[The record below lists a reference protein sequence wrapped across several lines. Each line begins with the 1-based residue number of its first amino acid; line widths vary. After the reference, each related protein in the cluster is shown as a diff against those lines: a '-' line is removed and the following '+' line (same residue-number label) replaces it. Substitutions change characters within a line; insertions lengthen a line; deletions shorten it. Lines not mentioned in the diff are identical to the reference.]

1 MRINED
7 FLDDAQRDDIPLTT
21 ADVETPEYGGSYD
34 IVIYIDLQNTTKNK
48 NVIAN
53 QVMKILNMAPA
64 VEAVERLEVE
74 YNPKDNFDHIRTSDH
89 EYKRWNTFAQGVAP
103 HSLAFGIIGKFR
115 NNLRAAM
122 SVFRNLQMVSVNKF
136 VLLDVLTKDEK
147 NSTICMNM
155 DVITSIMDYCRF
167 GRWTVNRSGELKLT
181 YTALS
186 QALHYITGQSMQ
198 DVQEFMF
205 SRYKIMEIYLANDR
219 CLNVGQTNA
228 IWIAK
233 EATALLRSQTN
244 VLSPDE
250 FIDAIVRSRLTKTS
264 GWINVK
270 EVSLRSH
277 VLKDFLQDGAYFS
290 DKTYL
295 DRTTDYL
302 LSSTDFPQFA
312 AVGTRRSTSEFELV
326 VPAQILS
333 FDDEPDE
340 VYIKVIVI
348 NANSIKWFSPSTTNS
363 SR

>member
-1 MRINED
+1 
-7 FLDDAQRDDIPLTT
+7 
-21 ADVETPEYGGSYD
+21 
-34 IVIYIDLQNTTKNK
+34 
-48 NVIAN
+48 
-53 QVMKILNMAPA
+53 
-64 VEAVERLEVE
+64 
-74 YNPKDNFDHIRTSDH
+74 
-89 EYKRWNTFAQGVAP
+89 
-103 HSLAFGIIGKFR
+103 
-115 NNLRAAM
+115 M
-122 SVFRNLQMVSVNKF
+122 SVFRNLERISSNKF
-136 VLLDVLTKDEK
+136 VLLDVLTKDDR
-147 NSTICMNM
+147 TICMNM
-155 DVITSIMDYCRF
+155 DVIGSIMDYCRF

-186 QALHYITGQSMQ
+186 EALHYITGQSMQ
-198 DVQEFMF
+198 DVQEFLF

-250 FIDAIVRSRLTKTS
+250 FIDAIVQLRLTKTS

-277 VLKDFLQDGAYFS
+277 VLKDFLQDGAYFN

-312 AVGTRRSTSEFELV
+312 AVGTRRATSEFELV

-333 FDDEPDE
+333 FDDKPDE
-340 VYIKVIVI
+340 VYIKVIVV
-348 NANSIKWFSPSTTNS
+348 NANSIKWFSPLLRLLYPDITDE
-363 SR
+363 

>member
-1 MRINED
+1 
-7 FLDDAQRDDIPLTT
+7 
-21 ADVETPEYGGSYD
+21 
-34 IVIYIDLQNTTKNK
+34 
-48 NVIAN
+48 
-53 QVMKILNMAPA
+53 MAPA

-74 YNPKDNFDHIRTSDH
+74 YNPKDNFDHIRTSDY
-89 EYKRWNTFAQGVAP
+89 EYKRWNTFAEGVAP
-103 HSLAFGIIGKFR
+103 HSLVFGIIGKFR

-122 SVFRNLQMVSVNKF
+122 SVFRNLERISSNKF

-147 NSTICMNM
+147 HNAFCINM

-181 YTALS
+181 YTTLSEAL
-186 QALHYITGQSMQ
+186 QYITGQSMQ

-219 CLNVGQTNA
+219 CLNVGQSNA

-250 FIDAIVRSRLTKTS
+250 FIDAIVQSRLTKTS

-277 VLKDFLQDGAYFS
+277 VLKDFLQDGGYFN

-295 DRTTDYL
+295 DRTTDYV

-312 AVGTRRSTSEFELV
+312 AVGTRRATSEFELV
-326 VPAQILS
+326 VPAQIYS
-333 FDDEPDE
+333 FDDEPGE

-348 NANSIKWFSPSTTNS
+348 NATSIKWFSPLLRLLYPDITDEQSEDINDELIEMIS
-363 SR
+363 G

>member
-1 MRINED
+1 
-7 FLDDAQRDDIPLTT
+7 
-21 ADVETPEYGGSYD
+21 
-34 IVIYIDLQNTTKNK
+34 
-48 NVIAN
+48 
-53 QVMKILNMAPA
+53 MAPA
-64 VEAVERLEVE
+64 VEAVERLEII
-74 YNPKDNFDHIRTSDH
+74 YNPKDNFDHIRTSDY

-122 SVFRNLQMVSVNKF
+122 SVFRNLERISSNKF
-136 VLLDVLTKDEK
+136 VLLDVLTKDD
-147 NSTICMNM
+147 STICMNM

-219 CLNVGQTNA
+219 CVNIGQTNA

-244 VLSPDE
+244 VLSPDD
-250 FIDAIVRSRLTKTS
+250 FHNAIVKSGITKSS

-270 EVSLRSH
+270 EVSLRRH
-277 VLKDFLQDGAYFS
+277 VLKDFLQDGAYFKH
-290 DKTYL
+290 KTYL
-295 DRTTDYL
+295 DRDTYL
-302 LSSTDFPQFA
+302 FSTTDFP
-312 AVGTRRSTSEFELV
+312 
-326 VPAQILS
+326 
-333 FDDEPDE
+333 
-340 VYIKVIVI
+340 
-348 NANSIKWFSPSTTNS
+348 
-363 SR
+363 